1 MSPCTRL
8 EAPVEVLEDYH
19 RLVTTKM
26 LNGEI
31 QQMIKLQLI
40 SLNLFIQSKSDLP
53 RLDTRIRCDCKCGC
67 EMFLKYFEPFHLT
80 LTVSP
85 FVEFTKKKSVV
96 VDLNSDLISLV
107 ERLHIIGPCSLQFRP
122 VMEGLKEV
130 KVSPIQGRTTACTLP
145 NIAEEDRV
153 MHRPG
158 MCCIDVRG
166 LWRKCPMVTSFF
178 DISLKAH
185 GNWSGDKA
193 QVVFD
198 EQSYPQWTS
207 TCKKAFFKDYVRRGG
222 QLDLKSWAKTHWNS
236 RKLQ

>member
-1 MSPCTRL
+1 M
-8 EAPVEVLEDYH
+8 EVLEDYH

-26 LNGEI
+26 LDGEI

-53 RLDTRIRCDCKCGC
+53 SLDTRGDCKCGC

-153 MHRPG
+153 SHRPG
-158 MCCIDVRG
+158 MCCIDVRA
-166 LWRKCPMVTSFF
+166 LWHKCPMVTTFF
-178 DISLKAH
+178 DISLTAH
-185 GNWSGDKA
+185 GSWSGDKA

-198 EQSYPQWTS
+198 EQNYPQWTS
-207 TCKKAFFKDYVRRGG
+207 TCMKAFFKDYVRRGG
-222 QLDLKSWAKTHWNS
+222 QLDLKSWVKTHWNS